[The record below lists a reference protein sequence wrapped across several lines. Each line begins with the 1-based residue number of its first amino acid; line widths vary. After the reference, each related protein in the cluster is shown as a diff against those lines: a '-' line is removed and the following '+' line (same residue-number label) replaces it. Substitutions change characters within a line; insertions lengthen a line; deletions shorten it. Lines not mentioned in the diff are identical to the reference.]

1 MGVPTFFFSVDYI
14 DVAAWTSVPKE
25 DIILSSTKREFQP
38 SVVFLKQ
45 VISSMLLGERVFRP
59 WADSGFHA
67 ALTTV
72 GSPLLRPCSSRGA
85 PSAIPDFFSS
95 STQYSALIPRCSPWG
110 EGGLARRKGDVRY
123 CRLMTVW
130 RIELNDGASRQRP
143 IGSR

>member
-59 WADSGFHA
+59 WAINLYHEGFGTPLVSRNSRSDPPGLRSHEPSG
-67 ALTTV
+67 
-72 GSPLLRPCSSRGA
+72 SQISRGRTPA
-85 PSAIPDFFSS
+85 FM
-95 STQYSALIPRCSPWG
+95 
-110 EGGLARRKGDVRY
+110 RR
-123 CRLMTVW
+123 
-130 RIELNDGASRQRP
+130 
-143 IGSR
+143 